1 MRTKL
6 SRNFSAVLIAVP
18 RTLYAGPFAR
28 IITPPDVEWTRVRTL
43 FTGEFATALTSA
55 RTILLVVSLPLWAVF
70 AVSFGS
76 PLLAFLG
83 VLLAQVIGRKG
94 AKELEI
100 RSKREETLR
109 TMRWAA
115 ELSASKE
122 DRLADLG
129 VAELEALLGS
139 DLLEES
145 EKTFVEA
152 ALTAVYV
159 DPEEQLDELGAEGE
173 TVEVF
178 VADASAILQLASDSD
193 VSLGGDSDDGEERDG

>member
-1 MRTKL
+1 
-6 SRNFSAVLIAVP
+6 V
-18 RTLYAGPFAR
+18 
-28 IITPPDVEWTRVRTL
+28 IT
-43 FTGEFATALTSA
+43 
-55 RTILLVVSLPLWAVF
+55 LPLWAVF

-94 AKELEI
+94 AKELET

-115 ELSASKE
+115 ELSASRE

-152 ALTAVYV
+152 ALSAVYE
-159 DPEEQLDELGAEGE
+159 DPEEQLDELGAQGE
-173 TVEVF
+173 VVEVYL
-178 VADASAILQLASDSD
+178 DANKVLRNPHGVD
-193 VSLGGDSDDGEERDG
+193 VSSVEEPKDGEDHDG

>member
-1 MRTKL
+1 M
-6 SRNFSAVLIAVP
+6 
-18 RTLYAGPFAR
+18 
-28 IITPPDVEWTRVRTL
+28 
-43 FTGEFATALTSA
+43 
-55 RTILLVVSLPLWAVF
+55 VSLPLWAVF

-76 PLLAFLG
+76 PLLAFVG
-83 VLLAQVIGRKG
+83 VLLAQFIGWKG
-94 AKELEI
+94 VRELET

-109 TMRWAA
+109 TLRWAA
-115 ELSASKE
+115 ELSASRE

-152 ALTAVYV
+152 ALTAVYE

-173 TVEVF
+173 IVEVYLEANN
-178 VADASAILQLASDSD
+178 VLQVEQDPD
-193 VSLGGDSDDGEERDG
+193 VSSDEEAEDGGDQDG

>member
-1 MRTKL
+1 M
-6 SRNFSAVLIAVP
+6 I
-18 RTLYAGPFAR
+18 
-28 IITPPDVEWTRVRTL
+28 
-43 FTGEFATALTSA
+43 
-55 RTILLVVSLPLWAVF
+55 SLPLWAVF

-83 VLLAQVIGRKG
+83 VLFAQFIGRKG
-94 AKELEI
+94 ARELET

-122 DRLADLG
+122 DRLANLG
-129 VAELEALLGS
+129 VAELEALLDS

-152 ALTAVYV
+152 ALTAVYE
-159 DPEEQLDELGAEGE
+159 DPEERLDELGAEGAA
-173 TVEVF
+173 VEVYL
-178 VADASAILQLASDSD
+178 DANNILQIAGDSD
-193 VSLGGDSDDGEERDG
+193 VSSADGPKNGEAHDG

>member
-1 MRTKL
+1 M
-6 SRNFSAVLIAVP
+6 
-18 RTLYAGPFAR
+18 
-28 IITPPDVEWTRVRTL
+28 
-43 FTGEFATALTSA
+43 
-55 RTILLVVSLPLWAVF
+55 VSLPLWAVF

-94 AKELEI
+94 ANELET

-115 ELSASKE
+115 ELSASQE
-122 DRLADLG
+122 DQLADLG

-145 EKTFVEA
+145 EKVFVEA
-152 ALTAVYV
+152 ALSAVYE
-159 DPEEQLDELGAEGE
+159 DPEEQLNELGAEGE

-178 VADASAILQLASDSD
+178 VADATATLQLASDSD
-193 VSLGGDSDDGEERDG
+193 VSLRDSTDDGGDHDG